1 MKLFSKKKTTGS
13 TDMHL
18 RGYPADPNTNKCL
31 LMAAEKDI
39 RLNCELLDI
48 EAGACESPEYR
59 RLSPFGKAPCLKE
72 GGYVVSG
79 IQAILAYMDVRGEG
93 GSLNPKKAA
102 ILGEQNYWV
111 DVAERFIDP
120 NVTVLTSRLKNN
132 TESANENDVQSAK
145 AVIGEAMDTLDTVL
159 SDRRRFIAGDY
170 SFADIHWTAAV
181 HLCVLADHQD
191 LISDRPNI
199 KQWYDRVKG
208 HTSKVSKKQ
217 TYSHL
222 ASLEEIRE
230 KRLKSVA

>member
-1 MKLFSKKKTTGS
+1 
-13 TDMHL
+13 
-18 RGYPADPNTNKCL
+18 
-31 LMAAEKDI
+31 
-39 RLNCELLDI
+39 
-48 EAGACESPEYR
+48 
-59 RLSPFGKAPCLKE
+59 
-72 GGYVVSG
+72 
-79 IQAILAYMDVRGEG
+79 
-93 GSLNPKKAA
+93 
-102 ILGEQNYWV
+102 V

-159 SDRRRFIAGDY
+159 SDRRRFIVGDY

-217 TYSHL
+217 TFSHL

>member
-1 MKLFSKKKTTGS
+1 MIQSIVDCL
-13 TDMHL
+13 HL
-18 RGYPADPNTNKCL
+18 AR
-31 LMAAEKDI
+31 
-39 RLNCELLDI
+39 
-48 EAGACESPEYR
+48 
-59 RLSPFGKAPCLKE
+59 APCLKE
-72 GGYVVSG
+72 GGYIVSG

-120 NVTVLTSRLKNN
+120 NVSVLTAGLKN
-132 TESANENDVQSAK
+132 TQEAKVEIEVVAAK
-145 AVIGEAMDTLDTVL
+145 AEIGQVMDTLDNVL
-159 SDRRRFIAGDY
+159 SDRRRYIVGDY

-191 LISDRPNI
+191 LVNDRPNI
-199 KQWYDRVKG
+199 KRWYDQVKS

-217 TYSHL
+217 TYTSL

>member
-1 MKLFSKKKTTGS
+1 MRLFSKKRQNET
-13 TDMHL
+13 TDMRL
-18 RGYPADPNTNKCL
+18 RGYPADPNTNKSL
-31 LMAAEKDI
+31 LMAAEMDI

-48 EAGACESPEYR
+48 EAGACDDPEYR

-93 GSLNPKKAA
+93 RSLNPKKAA

-111 DVAERFIDP
+111 DVAERFVDP
-120 NVTVLTSRLKNN
+120 NVTVLTSCLKN
-132 TESANENDVQSAK
+132 TSEASDASEIDAAK
-145 AVIGEAMDTLDTVL
+145 AEIGRVMDILDSVL
-159 SDRRRFIAGDY
+159 SDGRRYIVGEY

-181 HLCVLADHQD
+181 HLCVMADHQD
-191 LISDRPNI
+191 LVNDRPNI
-199 KQWYDRVKG
+199 KRWYDQVKSHTGRVN
-208 HTSKVSKKQ
+208 KKQ
-217 TYSHL
+217 TYSSL